1 MNGHIIYNIDG
12 VVKTAPLTVS
22 EVELDDGTYELEI
35 ELANEEDETTMYEQ
49 QTKSVSSNDKIVSLK
64 DYK

>member
-35 ELANEEDETTMYEQ
+35 ELANEEEETTMYEQ
-49 QTKSVSSNDKIVSLK
+49 QTKAVSNQDKIVSLK

>member
-12 VVKTAPLTVS
+12 VVKTAPLTVT

-35 ELANEEDETTMYEQ
+35 ELANEEETTMYEQ
-49 QTKSVSSNDKIVSLK
+49 QTKAVSNQDKIVSLK

>member
-12 VVKTAPLTVS
+12 VVKTAPLTVT